1 MHHCQVTW
9 IFYIISHSLMIAH
22 DTPAFTLRTK
32 DEVSLVS
39 QKYYQY
45 LRTQHYQYLQTQQAQ
60 Q

>member
-1 MHHCQVTW
+1 
-9 IFYIISHSLMIAH
+9 MITH

-45 LRTQHYQYLQTQQAQ
+45 LQTQHYQYLQTQQAQ